1 LIRLI
6 ERYLS
11 GVLGPILVTAAGLG
25 LLFLPLA
32 LVAMSWAAE
41 TDSGP
46 PPACATP
53 ASSIRTQAARVLAA
67 ANHAGRADRARL
79 MAIYHHA
86 LTTGFS
92 RAYLVAARAM
102 LLALA
107 LTIMAIRARRTGV
120 GETRF

>member
-1 LIRLI
+1 M

-11 GVLGPILVTAAGLG
+11 GVLGPMLVTAAGPG

-67 ANHAGRADRARL
+67 ASHAGRADGHGSWRS
-79 MAIYHHA
+79 
-86 LTTGFS
+86 TT
-92 RAYLVAARAM
+92 
-102 LLALA
+102 
-107 LTIMAIRARRTGV
+107 TP
-120 GETRF
+120 

>member
-1 LIRLI
+1 M

-11 GVLGPILVTAAGLG
+11 GVLGPMLVTAAGLG

-53 ASSIRTQAARVLAA
+53 ASSTCTQAARVLAA
-67 ANHAGRADRARL
+67 ANHAGRADRVRL

-92 RAYLVAARAM
+92 RAYLVVAGAM